1 MNMTAI
7 QAMAIA
13 SGLGLVAT
21 HDAPRQAALPV
32 TSDGLIVFS
41 SDRDG
46 AFRLYS
52 CKEDGTDVQLAT
64 KGKDADAF
72 PAWSPSG
79 DRIAF
84 VSGKTLTLLDWKTK
98 TRSSLGVEVDPEMC
112 VLSWSPE
119 GDRILCNSGDELVIV
134 DVATKKTSKA
144 VDPKVMKECGTGT
157 WMPDGKTLLVSSG
170 SCAPTLRTIAT
181 NGTVADFLT
190 TTPMFTFVPQ
200 LGGVW
205 SAATPHRCAFTAFNL
220 ADLKMDDAMKKR
232 LLDAKSGDDVTQS
245 DLAAVDMGDV
255 YVTAEDGRDPTKVFS
270 TPGLDWAWGWSPD
283 GQALLV
289 TSAYMIPEEETS
301 PAAGAN
307 KHADADLFIVWV
319 GTDRKINL
327 TKDAALERGAS
338 WRPSVTSPPKH

>member
-1 MNMTAI
+1 MNSTAL
-7 QAMAIA
+7 QVMAIA
-13 SGLGLVAT
+13 LGLALVAT
-21 HDAPRQAALPV
+21 RDGPQQASVPV
-32 TSDGLIVFS
+32 TSDGLVVFS

-46 AFRLYS
+46 TFRLYS
-52 CKEDGTDVQLAT
+52 CKEDGSDVQLAT

-84 VSGKTLTLLDWKTK
+84 VSGKSLTLLDWKTK
-98 TRSSLGVEVDPEMC
+98 TRQSLDVAVDPEMC
-112 VLSWSPE
+112 LLSWSPE

-170 SCAPTLRTIAT
+170 SCAPTLRTLAT
-181 NGTVADFLT
+181 NGTVAGFLT

-205 SAATPHRCAFTAFNL
+205 STATPHRCAFTAFNL
-220 ADLKMDDAMKKR
+220 ADVKMDDAMKKR
-232 LLDAKSGDDVTQS
+232 LLDLNSGDDVTPS
-245 DLAAVDMGDV
+245 DLAAIDMGDV
-255 YVTAEDGRDPTKVFS
+255 YVTAEDGRNPTKVFS

-289 TSAYMIPEEETS
+289 TSTYMIPEEVTA
-301 PAAGAN
+301 PVAGAN

-338 WRPSVTSPPKH
+338 WRPLVASLPKH